1 MIGARS
7 DSHRSDGL
15 PAVDDPPLATD
26 VPSITPAATLTASP
40 AHPLTPLE
48 TEVIDLF
55 AQLAK
60 VMGFPRSLA
69 EIYGLLFISPRPLN
83 MDDLIHRLELS
94 KGSAS
99 QGLKFLR
106 NAGAVRTVYI
116 PGDRRVHYQAVA
128 ELRRLVAR
136 FLSDQIVPHLESGQE
151 RLERMAAMAKN
162 LPGDDRIHATARI
175 GMLQSWRNRSHRF
188 LPVLVKMMGD

>member
-7 DSHRSDGL
+7 DSHRSPGL
-15 PAVDDPPLATD
+15 PAADEPPPAAD
-26 VPSITPAATLTASP
+26 APSTTPARTLADSSAP
-40 AHPLTPLE
+40 PLTPLE

-55 AQLAK
+55 AQLAR
-60 VMGFPRSLA
+60 VMGLPRSLA
-69 EIYGLLFISPRPLN
+69 EIYGLLFISPRSLN
-83 MDDLIHRLELS
+83 MDDLILRLGLS

-151 RLERMAAMAKN
+151 RLERMAAMAKK
-162 LPGDDRIHATARI
+162 LPGEDRTHATARI
-175 GMLQSWRNRSHRF
+175 NMLQSWRNRSHRF